1 MKTAER
7 NALDRL
13 ARTAARQRLDRRE
26 LERAIFDGRKAG
38 LTQRQ
43 ISDKLGIHSQTT
55 VQRILR
61 RLDEDPSLLEKK
73 AAEVI
78 DRYAVGEISAESM
91 MDQLLNWTYSFGSV
105 ARING
110 VATDA
115 YMSGDWDDIE
125 RAFYQGLLSDEQFAR
140 LAERQKELIGR
151 SIRAK

>member
-73 AAEVI
+73 PAEVI